1 MLAEGRHGGRK
12 QLSAY
17 ILSGEQEIGSTLENG
32 TALLKHQSQ

>member
-17 ILSGEQEIGSTLENG
+17 VLNGEQEIGSILEM
-32 TALLKHQSQ
+32 APLF

>member
-17 ILSGEQEIGSTLENG
+17 VLHGEPEIGRYSGNG
-32 TALLKHQSQ
+32 TSLLKCQSQ